1 MRRVPV
7 SILSKPPNRAAE
19 RVLNDAI
26 RSANDWTP
34 RDQEAIAGER
44 EPDLPSIHNIHL
56 RDVLTRDD
64 DSSSTESATPQS
76 STLITQTNQ
85 LPDDLPHDYEAQIV
99 SRRNCDYHQSSVSGQ
114 SQQGIHLHLYI
125 LIPDLVD
132 RGTWNTIWGIV

>member
-99 SRRNCDYHQSSVSGQ
+99 SRS
-114 SQQGIHLHLYI
+114 
-125 LIPDLVD
+125 
-132 RGTWNTIWGIV
+132 TKEIVITTKAA